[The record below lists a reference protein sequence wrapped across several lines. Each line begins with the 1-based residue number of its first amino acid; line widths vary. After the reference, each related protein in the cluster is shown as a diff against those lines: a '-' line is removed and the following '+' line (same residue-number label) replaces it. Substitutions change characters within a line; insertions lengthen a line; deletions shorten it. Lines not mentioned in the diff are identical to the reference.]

1 MIALLFSDVL
11 LAIGIRV
18 QGGGFSSMVVTD
30 IDKHTEKGF
39 QASRLAITDRWG
51 MYREFDESGT
61 QLHARVC
68 HRMRTRKGCP
78 KYLEFHLCG
87 CACPY
92 MHARSSEIGQWLVA
106 SARGLEVKPLTPWH
120 RGLAHKDAA
129 GRLLSRGLPYIDGLC
144 VGPKR
149 WREELDPDHVRPTKH
164 KRQTRAEEL
173 VTIDAFEP
181 QTIREVSAIRTQVQA
196 SFDEMQRFW

>member
-1 MIALLFSDVL
+1 
-11 LAIGIRV
+11 
-18 QGGGFSSMVVTD
+18 MVVTD

-68 HRMRTRKGCP
+68 HRVRTRNGCP

-87 CACPY
+87 CVCPY

-149 WREELDPDHVRPTKH
+149 WREELEPDHVRPIKH